1 MLSYKLR
8 GNERMDAP
16 ESNRTEAGTELTRN
30 IPSTTLGFS

>member
-1 MLSYKLR
+1 M
-8 GNERMDAP
+8 EEWDAP